1 MLYMEQEQHMVNSL
15 GINVEFIKMQQWVG
29 FQNSSDNTIRVQGAL
44 ETKNV
49 ALEEDVKVDAHFH
62 VEKTNEMEEKEEN
75 FVLPSMVQGKQQLQA
90 MLHRQWL
97 FKVYKLF
104 ATINLCENLF
114 FWEKKKNCVFMGEWN
129 SNCLSPNCQI
139 GLFPTLDIA

>member
-1 MLYMEQEQHMVNSL
+1 MKTSFECSKEEKEKDLVDNINIYILYMEQEQHMVNSL
-15 GINVEFIKMQQWVG
+15 GISVELIKTQQWAG

-49 ALEEDVKVDAHFH
+49 VVEKDVKDDPHLH

-97 FKVYKLF
+97 FKVYGLS
-104 ATINLCENLF
+104 AIINLCDNF
-114 FWEKKKNCVFMGEWN
+114 CF
-129 SNCLSPNCQI
+129 
-139 GLFPTLDIA
+139 

>member
-1 MLYMEQEQHMVNSL
+1 MEQEQHMVNSL
-15 GINVEFIKMQQWVG
+15 GVSVELIKTQEWVG

-49 ALEEDVKVDAHFH
+49 ALQEDVKDDAHLH

-97 FKVYKLF
+97 FKVYGLSI
-104 ATINLCENLF
+104 TINLCDIF
-114 FWEKKKNCVFMGEWN
+114 CFREKIK
-129 SNCLSPNCQI
+129 
-139 GLFPTLDIA
+139 

>member
-15 GINVEFIKMQQWVG
+15 GISVELIKTQQWVG

-44 ETKNV
+44 ERKNV
-49 ALEEDVKVDAHFH
+49 ALEEDVKDDAHLH

-90 MLHRQWL
+90 MFHRQWL
-97 FKVYKLF
+97 FKVYELS
-104 ATINLCENLF
+104 ATINLCDNF
-114 FWEKKKNCVFMGEWN
+114 CFWKKKKKLCIYGGME
-129 SNCLSPNCQI
+129 
-139 GLFPTLDIA
+139 

>member
-1 MLYMEQEQHMVNSL
+1 MEQEQHMMNSL
-15 GINVEFIKMQQWVG
+15 GISVELIKTQQWAG

-49 ALEEDVKVDAHFH
+49 AIEEDVKDDPHLH
-62 VEKTNEMEEKEEN
+62 VEKINEMEEKEEN

-97 FKVYKLF
+97 FKVYGLS
-104 ATINLCENLF
+104 AIINLCDNF
-114 FWEKKKNCVFMGEWN
+114 CFWEKKKIVYLWGNG
-129 SNCLSPNCQI
+129 
-139 GLFPTLDIA
+139 IAITSHPITKLGCFQ

>member
-1 MLYMEQEQHMVNSL
+1 MEQEQHMVNSL
-15 GINVEFIKMQQWVG
+15 GISVELIKTQQLVG

-44 ETKNV
+44 KTKNV
-49 ALEEDVKVDAHFH
+49 ALEEDVKDDAHLH

-97 FKVYKLF
+97 FKVYGLS
-104 ATINLCENLF
+104 ATINLCDNFF
-114 FWEKKKNCVFMGEWN
+114 FWEKKKRIV
-129 SNCLSPNCQI
+129 CLWGN
-139 GLFPTLDIA
+139 GIAIAFHPIAKFGCFQH

>member
-1 MLYMEQEQHMVNSL
+1 LKTSFECSKEEKEKDLVDNINIYILYMEQEQHMVNSL
-15 GINVEFIKMQQWVG
+15 GISVELIKTQQWAG

-49 ALEEDVKVDAHFH
+49 VVEKDVKDDPHLH

-97 FKVYKLF
+97 FKVYGLS
-104 ATINLCENLF
+104 AIINLCDNF
-114 FWEKKKNCVFMGEWN
+114 CF
-129 SNCLSPNCQI
+129 
-139 GLFPTLDIA
+139 

>member
-1 MLYMEQEQHMVNSL
+1 MEQEQHMVNSL
-15 GINVEFIKMQQWVG
+15 GISVELIKTQQWAG

-49 ALEEDVKVDAHFH
+49 VVEEDVKDDPHLH

-97 FKVYKLF
+97 FKVYGLS
-104 ATINLCENLF
+104 AIINLCDNF
-114 FWEKKKNCVFMGEWN
+114 CF
-129 SNCLSPNCQI
+129 
-139 GLFPTLDIA
+139 

>member
-1 MLYMEQEQHMVNSL
+1 MLYMEQEQHMMNSL
-15 GINVEFIKMQQWVG
+15 GISVELIKTQQWAG

-49 ALEEDVKVDAHFH
+49 AIEEDVKDDPHLH
-62 VEKTNEMEEKEEN
+62 VEKINEMEEKEEN

-97 FKVYKLF
+97 FKVYGLS
-104 ATINLCENLF
+104 AIINLCDNF
-114 FWEKKKNCVFMGEWN
+114 CFWEKKKIVYLWGNG
-129 SNCLSPNCQI
+129 
-139 GLFPTLDIA
+139 IAITSHPITKLGCFQ

>member
-1 MLYMEQEQHMVNSL
+1 MNSL
-15 GINVEFIKMQQWVG
+15 GISVELIKTQQWAG

-49 ALEEDVKVDAHFH
+49 AIEEDVKDDPHLH
-62 VEKTNEMEEKEEN
+62 VEKINEMEEKEEN

-97 FKVYKLF
+97 FKVYGLS
-104 ATINLCENLF
+104 AIINLCDNF
-114 FWEKKKNCVFMGEWN
+114 CFWEKKKIVYLWGNG
-129 SNCLSPNCQI
+129 
-139 GLFPTLDIA
+139 IAITSHPITKLGCFQ

>member
-15 GINVEFIKMQQWVG
+15 GVSVELIKTQEWVG

-49 ALEEDVKVDAHFH
+49 ALQEDVKDDAHLH

-97 FKVYKLF
+97 FKVYGLSI
-104 ATINLCENLF
+104 TINLCDIF
-114 FWEKKKNCVFMGEWN
+114 CFREKNKIKLHIYGGME
-129 SNCLSPNCQI
+129 
-139 GLFPTLDIA
+139 